1 MYIINS
7 VTEHGQGV
15 EPAALRIYPISTQGA
30 TIMLQYQLPIGKKV
44 KQANGENKT
53 EEVGKV
59 AITVPLLED
68 TGLSGWEVALDP
80 KTGKPAEDD
89 EGFPLYVKDEHNWIL
104 DAMIQAVKAKARN
117 KLMPGTVQLKPGL
130 AIAADWAMLCAEG
143 DRTQGVEVLA
153 AIREVK
159 SKFATW
165 IASLGKSAAAQKNL
179 NVCFSNKDALTVQ
192 TKENKAKMLN
202 YITEFVEKGGADSGT
217 LEKAT
222 RYIQN
227 LIDSCETV
235 VNVEDF

>member
-1 MYIINS
+1 MK
-7 VTEHGQGV
+7 T
-15 EPAALRIYPISTQGA
+15 
-30 TIMLQYQLPIGKKV
+30 YQLEIGKKV
-44 KQANGENKT
+44 KQSDGSNKT
-53 EEVGKV
+53 EKVGDV

-68 TGLSGWEVALDP
+68 TGLTGFEVAIDP
-80 KTGKPAEDD
+80 KTNKPAVDD

-104 DAMIQAVKAKARN
+104 DAVIQAVKAKARN
-117 KLMPGTVQLKPGL
+117 KLMPGTIKLKPGL
-130 AIAADWAMLCAEG
+130 VIATDWAMLCAEG

-159 SKFATW
+159 AKFAVW

-192 TKENKAKMLN
+192 TKENKGKMLN

-227 LIDSCETV
+227 LIDSCEAV